1 VIHFLSFLENLDLLL
16 FLLYSVFY
24 VCLSDEEVL
33 YEELDSLEVHM
44 LVTLHLQDNI
54 KSILK
59 CLAFNVE
66 FHAEFNAQLA
76 SLWTL
81 QCLISI
87 CKLVGTSQS
96 HAAS

>member
-1 VIHFLSFLENLDLLL
+1 MCLRSFNAISVIHILSLENLDLQL

-24 VCLSDEEVL
+24 ICLFDGEVL
-33 YEELDSLEVHM
+33 DEELDSLEVHM

-54 KSILK
+54 KSKLK

-66 FHAEFNAQLA
+66 FHVEFNAQLA

-81 QCLISI
+81 QC
-87 CKLVGTSQS
+87 
-96 HAAS
+96 